1 MVDVWSKDQR
11 IHQDGNFHKSLG
23 RYLQRRSLNSCL
35 VRLACLLGRK
45 MMEDKIALM
54 EMLDALSEDH
64 PDLEDRLKKMG
75 GVKVLASNLG
85 TDLTMGID
93 SKETKER
100 AALFGMKSLNSIL
113 LLR

>member
-1 MVDVWSKDQR
+1 
-11 IHQDGNFHKSLG
+11 
-23 RYLQRRSLNSCL
+23 
-35 VRLACLLGRK
+35 

-54 EMLDALSEDH
+54 ETLDALSEDH

-85 TDLTMGID
+85 TDFTMGID
-93 SKETKER
+93 SKESKER